1 MEIDCMHM
9 RVFTRLCVVI
19 AVFFA
24 FRAQSQTRLSIP
36 ENTPVFDLAGCID
49 YALEHNVMM
58 RQSRLAIESS
68 LVRLNQAK
76 ADVLPQVNG
85 SVNGNSNF
93 GRNVDPFSNSIVTQA
108 IGTNSM
114 GVGGSVIV
122 YNGDRLKNTIS
133 MNMLDVEASQMDLQA
148 QRNAISLQV
157 ALSYL
162 NMLSTSEMIEV
173 ASRNLEITRL
183 QLERTEK
190 MVRAGSLP
198 ETNLFDLNAQIANDE
213 LQLVNAQNNYE
224 NAMVSLKQAM
234 NYTGF
239 EPIRVSEVNVPDPA
253 LQPYAESTQ
262 QVYDAAMSFL
272 PEIKASRL
280 REELAIKNIQIA
292 RSVGLPTIRANA
304 NWGTAYSTVAKR
316 IIQGQ
321 PTIQKIPLTAT
332 INGETVPVVID
343 FPQTSTST
351 EGIPYFSQIGNN
363 QNVNL
368 GLNVQIPIFN
378 GHARKYQE
386 QAAKI
391 QHMQSELTT
400 ESSQLTVRQ
409 NIDQAFINMSNA
421 AKTYSAS
428 LIQVDALQKAFEAAN
443 ARYNAGASNFVD
455 YNLAKTNLD
464 RASANLIQAKYD
476 YVFRMKILD
485 FYQNKPLQF

>member
-1 MEIDCMHM
+1 M
-9 RVFTRLCVVI
+9 RVFTSLCVILGVI
-19 AVFFA
+19 LAGKA
-24 FRAQSQTRLSIP
+24 GAQTRVSGA
-36 ENTPVFDLAGCID
+36 EDAPVFDLAGCID
-49 YALEHNVMM
+49 YAIEHNVMM
-58 RQSRLAIESS
+58 RQSKLAIESS
-68 LVRLNQAK
+68 VVRLNQSK
-76 ADVLPQVNG
+76 ADVLPSVNG
-85 SVNGNSNF
+85 NVSGNSNF
-93 GRNVDPFSNSIVTQA
+93 GRNIDPFSNSVVTQA

-133 MNMLDVEASQMDLQA
+133 RNMIDVEAAQMDLQA
-148 QRNAISLQV
+148 QRNAVSLQV

-173 ASRNLEITRL
+173 ATRNLEITRM

-213 LQLVNAQNNYE
+213 LQLVNAQNNYQ

-239 EPIRVSEVNVPDPA
+239 EPIRVGAVNVPDPA
-253 LQPYAESTQ
+253 LQPFTESTQ
-262 QVYDAAMSFL
+262 QVYDAALGFL

-316 IIQGQ
+316 IIQGD
-321 PTIQKIPLTAT
+321 PTIQRIPLTAT
-332 INGETVPVVID
+332 INGETVPVIID

-368 GLNVQIPIFN
+368 GVGIQIPIFN

-386 QAAKI
+386 QAARI

-400 ESSQLTVRQ
+400 ESSKLTIRQ
-409 NIDQAFINMSNA
+409 NIDQAYINMSNA
-421 AKTYSAS
+421 AKMYSAS
-428 LIQVDALQKAFEAAN
+428 LVQVDALQRAFEAAN

-476 YVFRMKILD
+476 YVFRVKILD